1 MDEEIKEESLPSEE
15 DKQTVPVSRF
25 KEVYREKKELEE
37 KISSLEAKK
46 NEGTITSDEKK
57 ELEAKTYLKNL
68 QKEVVKEMEE
78 EKAKTAKEELTK
90 FNQQVEDTL
99 VVNTDVKKAEFLKFI
114 EEEAENYGIES
125 VDGAMKLY
133 RKFNDLSKE
142 VADKTKKEI
151 SSKPKMPT
159 HEGGGKS
166 TYDDSNKSLYDIV
179 NEAKKEL
186 TK

>member
-1 MDEEIKEESLPSEE
+1 MDEEIKEESLPSDE

-25 KEVYREKKELEE
+25 KEVYREKKELEQ
-37 KISSLEAKK
+37 KVSSLEAKK
-46 NEGTITSDEKK
+46 EETPDEKK

-68 QKEVVKEMEE
+68 QKEVLKEMEE
-78 EKAKTAKEELTK
+78 EKVRASKEELTK

-99 VVNTDVKKAEFLKFI
+99 VINTDVKKAEFLKFI
-114 EEEAENYGIES
+114 EEEAEHYGIES

-142 VADKTKKEI
+142 VADKTKKDI

-159 HEGGGKS
+159 HEGGGKPA
-166 TYDDSNKSLYDIV
+166 YDDGNKSLYEIA

-186 TK
+186 K